1 MDCATQII
9 IQWHEE
15 AEIVMQLCVVERMVP
30 ALNPTRQSISLR
42 WLVFM
47 LSQVPNMVQKAIVD
61 MTVGLVMWASRLNG
75 GDMRRF
81 LVALEQNTIGLI
93 SQSGTCVMVGP
104 HTRVYTAGTWQQGT
118 IGRPLLEQTH
128 SCSGP
133 CTWGSQRWVN
143 RCISY
148 W

>member
-30 ALNPTRQSISLR
+30 ALNPTQESIPLR
-42 WLVFM
+42 WPVFVF
-47 LSQVPNMVQKAIVD
+47 SQVTTMVQKVIVD
-61 MTVGLVMWASRLNG
+61 MTVGLVMWASCLNG

-93 SQSGTCVMVGP
+93 SQSGTCDMVGP
-104 HTRVYTAGTWQQGT
+104 HTWVCTAGTWQQGT
-118 IGRPLLEQTH
+118 IGRPLLEQTR

-133 CTWGSQRWVN
+133 CT
-143 RCISY
+143 
-148 W
+148 